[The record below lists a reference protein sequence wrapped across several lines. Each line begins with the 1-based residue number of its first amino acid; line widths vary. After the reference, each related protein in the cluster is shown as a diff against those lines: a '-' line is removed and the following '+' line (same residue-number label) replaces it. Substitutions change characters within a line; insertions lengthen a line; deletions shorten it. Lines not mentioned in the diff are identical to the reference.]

1 MLAIYLEKAGAILN
15 RVWQSVAKSLTEIA
29 FKPLGDNMIARQP
42 IRKDTGRY
50 VSRLTS
56 GTVAII
62 MAGGRGERLKA
73 LTQNRCKPATPF
85 GGKFRIIDFVLSNC
99 VNSGIRQIAVLTQY
113 KAQSLIQ
120 HIQRGWS
127 YLRGEMGEFVE
138 IIPAQQQTGEHWYR
152 GTADSVYQ
160 NLDFLRSHHPTHV
173 LILAGDHI
181 YKMDYG
187 PMIAYHEQCEAD
199 ITVGV
204 VDVPID
210 RAREFGIMTT
220 DETNRVVKFA
230 EKPAKPDPIP
240 DSENLARASMGI
252 YVIAME
258 RLEKLLIDDA
268 ANTASSHDFGKNII
282 PPTIDTMRV
291 FAYPFQNIET
301 RAQSYWRD
309 VGSLDALYEANME
322 LVAANPELNI
332 YDRLWPI
339 WTYQAQQPPAK
350 FVLNEEGRRGMAV
363 NSMVTG
369 GCIIS
374 GAYVADS
381 LLSTEVRIDEGS
393 RLESSVLLPGAT
405 VGRKCHIRR
414 CIMDEL
420 CVIPD
425 GMNIG
430 IDRHVDAQRFYVTE
444 GGVVLV
450 TPDMLKALD

>member
-1 MLAIYLEKAGAILN
+1 
-15 RVWQSVAKSLTEIA
+15 
-29 FKPLGDNMIARQP
+29 MIERRHAARNN
-42 IRKDTGRY
+42 TGRY

-56 GTVAII
+56 GTLAVV

-73 LTQNRCKPATPF
+73 LTLNRCKPATPF
-85 GGKFRIIDFVLSNC
+85 GGTFRIIDFVLSNC

-138 IIPAQQQTGEHWYR
+138 LIPAQQQIGEHWYR
-152 GTADSVYQ
+152 GTADSVFQ
-160 NLDFLRSHHPTHV
+160 NLEFIRSHNPTHV

-187 PMIAYHEQCEAD
+187 PMIAYHEQNEAD

-204 VDVPID
+204 VDVPIE

-220 DETNRVVKFA
+220 DASNRVVKFA
-230 EKPAKPDPIP
+230 EKPDKPDPIVGN
-240 DSENLARASMGI
+240 ENLARASMGI
-252 YVIAME
+252 YVIAMD
-258 RLEKLLIDDA
+258 RLDKLLTDDA
-268 ANTASSHDFGKNII
+268 DNKSSAHDFGKNII
-282 PPTIDTMRV
+282 PPSIDRLRV
-291 FAYPFQNIET
+291 YAYPFQDVET

-309 VGSLDALYEANME
+309 VGNLDAFYEANME
-322 LVAANPELNI
+322 LVALNPELNI
-332 YDRLWPI
+332 YDRQWPI

-350 FVLNEEGRRGMAV
+350 FVLDEEGRRGMAV

-374 GAYVADS
+374 GAYVTQS
-381 LLSTEVRIDEGS
+381 LLATDVRIEEAS
-393 RLESSVLLPGAT
+393 RVESSVLLPSVT
-405 VGRKCHIRR
+405 VGRRCVLRR
-414 CIMDEL
+414 CIVDEN

-425 GMNIG
+425 GVQIG
-430 IDRHVDAQRFYVTE
+430 VDHARDAERFYVTE

-450 TPDMLKALD
+450 TSDMVKALS